1 MSHINAP
8 ADAIRRPKYAVV
20 GAGVLALASLAAL
33 LPTSLLAFKIAS
45 SVTGAPPN
53 HENITASA
61 IRSAM
66 SAPDPLFIR
75 NVQQGV
81 INTDLTH
88 FSENEYH
95 FDNSTAINVGF
106 ANGFDVLSGMALR
119 AHAEAMLCDGARPCG
134 ILNPLFVHPQHA
146 SYRELVEAIIG
157 TYLNIS
163 ITPGC
168 IGEPACWGERLEA
181 RAADLQ
187 THLLPSLLDTDP
199 DPDVTTVLSNGVT
212 TNSLP
217 NLAPLVTHAK
227 SDLDSVLG
235 NRICRPWPE
244 QRLCFEGIG
253 VMAPW
258 DNLFHLLVGQLEV
271 LQLEYQ
277 AYFAWQHLGH
287 ALHTTEDFFAH
298 SNYIELAS
306 CRKGPPCAGNSHNA
320 ASCDVPLD
328 GGPASF
334 GSLPLPT
341 DGKPLQDIVQF
352 FLPNFDLA
360 AVSATL
366 NSQRAVYP
374 DGNALHLQ
382 TGQFPCASAT
392 DPPDAQFQFC
402 HTAKG
407 DVAGLTA
414 AGRAAA
420 AGDAGPAG
428 LNKDEEFA
436 NGGELNHQNYD
447 WANASATRTAVALF
461 ASFMV
466 SFPDGPPLLTSN
478 PLAAAAPTGTRPSCG
493 IAVSVA
499 PNRVTA
505 VAVPEGGSPATSAS
519 TPAAGDK
526 RIVKSAVPL
535 LLNPRPPPAQL
546 AAIAA
551 TPAFRSRPLSHPE
564 LLQHDPR
571 PSIFVAVS
579 PNRAFHPGE
588 QVQVRIDAFDAASG
602 ALVPGMPFTIGSMH
616 GITGTPIALAIPMPI
631 GQRCAIHGGQNVC
644 LKAFT
649 DLSGNVS
656 DPAGRYP
663 GGGGQF
669 SLSIVTP
676 RLQVAIAGGPALL
689 PGATTFRISAV
700 DSQSGRPVPG
710 ATVAVAGRVIGPA
723 DSPLSYKF
731 PPLPV
736 ANRSG
741 AAPSD
746 VPLGPPMIV
755 AAPGYGDELVHYY
768 IVAAGTPLPPR

>member
-1 MSHINAP
+1 MSHITGP
-8 ADAIRRPKYAVV
+8 TDTLRRPKYAVV
-20 GAGVLALASLAAL
+20 GAGVLALAALAAL
-33 LPTSLLAFKIAS
+33 LPTHLLAFKIAS

-61 IRSAM
+61 IRAAM

-119 AHAEAMLCDGARPCG
+119 AHAEAMLCDGVRPCG

-168 IGEPACWGERLEA
+168 IGEPACWGEQLEA

-187 THLLPSLLDTDP
+187 TRLLPSLLDTDP

-235 NRICRPWPE
+235 NRICRPWPD

-253 VMAPW
+253 VMAPG

-334 GSLPLPT
+334 ASLPLPT
-341 DGKPLQDIVQF
+341 DGKLLQDLVQF

-428 LNKDEEFA
+428 LNKDEEFTS
-436 NGGELNHQNYD
+436 GGELNHQNYD

-466 SFPDGPPLLTSN
+466 SFPDGPPLLVSN

-499 PNRVTA
+499 PNRVT
-505 VAVPEGGSPATSAS
+505 V
-519 TPAAGDK
+519 
-526 RIVKSAVPL
+526 
-535 LLNPRPPPAQL
+535 NPRPPPARL

-551 TPAFRSRPLSHPE
+551 TPVFRPRPLSRPE

-588 QVQVRIDAFDAASG
+588 QVQIRIDAFDAASG
-602 ALVPGMPFTIGSMH
+602 ALVPGMPFTIGSVH
-616 GITGTPIALAIPMPI
+616 GTTGTPIALAIPMQT

-649 DLSGNVS
+649 ALSGNIS

-669 SLSIVTP
+669 SLSIVAP
-676 RLQVAIAGGPALL
+676 RLRAAIAGGPALL
-689 PGATTFRISAV
+689 PGAAFSVSAV

-723 DSPLSYKF
+723 NLPLSYKLTPP
-731 PPLPV
+731 PPL

-768 IVAAGTPLPPR
+768 VVPAGTPLPPR